1 MAGFS
6 DQTPQAVPG
15 VGDKIVCRR
24 VTPYY
29 WSYIDHRN
37 EFQGWAG
44 FLDFFLPFLAAC
56 RVAVVDNGNLMLS
69 LLVAG
74 LIGGASHCVAM
85 CGPFVLA
92 QTSTRLAAVPAARM
106 SEWSRAGGAV
116 LLPYHLGRLVT
127 YAGLGTL
134 SASLAGGLG
143 TLPGLGWLSA
153 GLLAAA
159 AVAFL
164 GYGLLRLDLLPART
178 AGPAAGGTLGRLLS
192 RWSAPLFA
200 DPVGWRG
207 FALGLVLGFLPCG
220 LLYGALAAAA
230 ASGSALGGL
239 FAMAAFAAGT
249 VPALVAVGL
258 AGHFVARRWQPL
270 ATRAGAFL
278 MVVNGGVLAWFA
290 WRLVA

>member
-1 MAGFS
+1 
-6 DQTPQAVPG
+6 
-15 VGDKIVCRR
+15 
-24 VTPYY
+24 
-29 WSYIDHRN
+29 
-37 EFQGWAG
+37 
-44 FLDFFLPFLAAC
+44 LAAC
-56 RVAVVDNGNLMLS
+56 RVAVVDNGNLLLS
-69 LLVAG
+69 LLAAG

-92 QTSTRLAAVPAARM
+92 QTSTRLAAVDAAHM
-106 SEWSRAGGAV
+106 SEWSRAGGA
-116 LLPYHLGRLVT
+116 LLVPYHLGRLVT
-127 YAGLGTL
+127 YAALGTL
-134 SASLAGGLG
+134 AASLAGGLG

-153 GLLAAA
+153 ALLTVAAL
-159 AVAFL
+159 AFL
-164 GYGLLRLDLLPART
+164 GYGLARLDLLPARL
-178 AGPAAGGTLGRLLS
+178 AAPSAGGTAGAWLS
-192 RWSAPLFA
+192 RWSAPLFTH
-200 DPVGWRG
+200 PVGWRG

-278 MVVNGGVLAWFA
+278 MVINGGVLAWFA